1 MLTKNIKFIN
11 FKKKKINQNKI
22 TELKKINWLKNFPL
36 LNSYSSEYKYSYS
49 KKYVKNLKN
58 YKKFRI
64 IGMGGSVLGTRAIYD
79 FLREKVKKKFLFLDN
94 LKPRIENKESAVNLI
109 ITKSGETLETI
120 SNFYILNKKKQKKNI
135 FITENKDSY
144 ITQLAQNIK
153 ADVIEHKNY
162 IGGRYSVLS
171 EVGMLPAELMG
182 LNERKFKQ
190 FNKLINNKNF
200 LNSLIVNVDTI
211 LNLIKKGKF
220 NSIIINYD
228 ENSDN
233 LFKWYQQ
240 LVSESLGKKSKG
252 LLPLISSMP
261 KDNHSLLQYYLDG
274 SKKNFYTFFNVE
286 HYNSEVLPNNIL
298 KSKIYLRNKKLNNI
312 LKAQS
317 KASQNI
323 FRKKKL
329 QFRSFQILK
338 RDEETIGAL
347 FTFFVLETILIG
359 KALKVNPFDQPSVE
373 LIKRETKKLI
383 S

>member
-1 MLTKNIKFIN
+1 
-11 FKKKKINQNKI
+11 
-22 TELKKINWLKNFPL
+22 
-36 LNSYSSEYKYSYS
+36 
-49 KKYVKNLKN
+49 
-58 YKKFRI
+58 
-64 IGMGGSVLGTRAIYD
+64 
-79 FLREKVKKKFLFLDN
+79 
-94 LKPRIENKESAVNLI
+94 
-109 ITKSGETLETI
+109 
-120 SNFYILNKKKQKKNI
+120 
-135 FITENKDSY
+135 
-144 ITQLAQNIK
+144 
-153 ADVIEHKNY
+153 
-162 IGGRYSVLS
+162 
-171 EVGMLPAELMG
+171 MLPAELMG

-211 LNLIKKGKF
+211 LNLIKRGKF

-286 HYNSEVLPNNIL
+286 HYNSEVLPNNIF